1 MATVL
6 ETTSNLEIVGEDF
19 TLLSQYS
26 GQQNINLFFDV
37 VFTVLDNSN
46 PIQGAS
52 IIIGLETFITD
63 VNGQVTVSLIRGDY
77 IADVTA
83 DGYETEQ
90 GIFTVIDENINIE
103 VDLVNIGSFAQS
115 EFDVSYEQ

>member
-6 ETTSNLEIVGEDF
+6 ETTTNLEIVGENF

-46 PIQGAS
+46 PIQGAT
-52 IIIGLETFITD
+52 ITIGLETFITD
-63 VNGQVTVSLIRGDY
+63 VNGQVTISLIRGNY
-77 IADVTA
+77 IADITA
-83 DGYETEQ
+83 DGYEPKQ
-90 GIFTVIDENINIE
+90 GTFEIIDENVNIE